1 MILMNKKNARSLS
14 QKEMR
19 EVLPKWWIESFENVL
34 SMMKH
39 SKFVNF
45 KKAELFFTTAL
56 SHILVEKEDSE
67 IKHIKV
73 KCFDKGKKDG
83 FLYITLEIFFKMKN
97 EDLWKLSK
105 SLHIKERK
113 KILGYD

>member
-1 MILMNKKNARSLS
+1 MILMNKKNARSIS
-14 QKEMR
+14 QKEIHD
-19 EVLPKWWIESFENVL
+19 VLPNWWIESFNNVL

-45 KKAELFFTTAL
+45 KKAELFFDAAL

-73 KCFDKGKKDG
+73 KCFDKGTKDG
-83 FLYITLEIFFKMKN
+83 FLYITIEIYFKMKD
-97 EDLWKLSK
+97 ESLWKLSK
-105 SLHIKERK
+105 SLHVKERK
-113 KILGYD
+113 KLTCD

>member
-1 MILMNKKNARSLS
+1 M
-14 QKEMR
+14 
-19 EVLPKWWIESFENVL
+19 LPRWWMESFNTVI
-34 SMMKH
+34 SMIKH
-39 SKFVNF
+39 SKFVSF

-56 SHILVEKEDSE
+56 SHILVDKEESE

-83 FLYITLEIFFKMKN
+83 FLYITIEIYFKMKN

-105 SLHIKERK
+105 SLHVKERK
-113 KILGYD
+113 KLYYD

>member
-1 MILMNKKNARSLS
+1 MVNKNKAKSLTI
-14 QKEMR
+14 KEAY
-19 EVLPKWWIESFENVL
+19 EVLPRWWTKSFDIII

-39 SKFVNF
+39 SKFVSF
-45 KKAELFFTTAL
+45 KKAEMFFNAAL
-56 SHILVEKEDSE
+56 SHIIVDKDESE

-83 FLYITLEIFFKMKN
+83 FLYITIEIYFKMKN

-113 KILGYD
+113 PLTHD